1 MAEPERS
8 RRRAQGGRAE
18 TWRPWVPPWAASAG
32 PSWAWPDGLAN
43 LARRA
48 AHRIREWLAVEVGAG
63 RLVPW
68 LAIAFGCG
76 IIVYFSID
84 QEPAPWAA
92 AILLAAMVAATVCLR
107 NRPLGFPMA
116 LGIAAIASG
125 FAAATIKC
133 AIIAH
138 PVLSASVW
146 NVDIAGFVETREA
159 RERSDRITL
168 RVERIAGPRV
178 GERLERVRLSLR
190 KGTAPAVGNF
200 VELKAR
206 LSPPLAPLR
215 PGGYDFARDMY
226 FARIGASG
234 WVLGRI
240 HSAQPPHAPAFALR
254 YAMVIDGMR
263 QAIDKRMHAVLPGD
277 KGSIASALITGT
289 RDAISTPLNEAMYIS
304 GLGHVLSISGY
315 HMAVVAG
322 IMFFAM
328 RALFALLG
336 AFANRHPIKK
346 WAALAALA
354 VAGFYLLLS
363 GAEVATQRSFIMI
376 AIVLIGVMVDRQTL
390 TFRTLTVAALGVLLL
405 APEAVV
411 HPSFQ
416 MSFAATLALIAGY
429 QQGLPWMSKGG
440 ETPLAARIALWGGR
454 EIVSLTLVS
463 LLAGTATIPYTAYH
477 FHRIS
482 PYGVIANL
490 VAMPVVSAWVMPWG
504 ILGLLAMPFGLD
516 DTCWWLMGLGID
528 WMIAVALWVTT
539 FPGALGRMAAFGA
552 APLIVCT
559 LGLVILCLLKTPLRF
574 IGSLLIGAA
583 VVMMIRAPQ
592 PDVLIAADASAAAVR
607 GRDGRLAMVNSGGD
621 VFALREWL
629 AADGDARSPK
639 DSTLGNG
646 IACDEAGC
654 VGMLRDG
661 SLVAIVKRADAF
673 EEDCR
678 RALLVISARE
688 APPDCAA
695 LTIDR
700 RGWRAAG
707 ARSAGARSAGARS
720 AGAMALR
727 RTEGRFEI
735 ETTYPSGY
743 DRPWAHSPA
752 RNLSDLAVRSESNR
766 STNPQPRDATPN
778 ADDLEAGD

>member
-1 MAEPERS
+1 
-8 RRRAQGGRAE
+8 
-18 TWRPWVPPWAASAG
+18 
-32 PSWAWPDGLAN
+32 
-43 LARRA
+43 
-48 AHRIREWLAVEVGAG
+48 
-63 RLVPW
+63 VPW
-68 LAIAFGCG
+68 LAIAFGSG

-92 AILLAAMVAATVCLR
+92 AALFAATVAATVLLR
-107 NRPLGFPMA
+107 HRPLGFPMA
-116 LGIAAIASG
+116 LGIAAFVFG
-125 FAAATIKC
+125 FAVATIKC

-138 PVLSASVW
+138 PVLAAPVW
-146 NVDIAGFVETREA
+146 TVDIAGFVEMREV

-168 RVERIAGPRV
+168 RLERIAGPRLD
-178 GERLERVRLSLR
+178 EKLERVRVSLR

-200 VELKAR
+200 VEFKAR
-206 LSPPLAPLR
+206 LSPPLEPLR

-226 FARIGASG
+226 FQRIGASG
-234 WVLGRI
+234 FALGRI
-240 HSAQPPHAPAFALR
+240 RSVEPPHAPSFTLR

-263 QAIDKRMHAVLPGD
+263 AAIDKRMHAVLPGD

-289 RDAISTPLNEAMYIS
+289 RDAISTQVNEAMYIS
-304 GLGHVLSISGY
+304 GLAHVLSISGY

-328 RALFALLG
+328 RALFALLP

-390 TFRTLTVAALGVLLL
+390 TFRTITVAALGVLLL

-440 ETPLAARIALWGGR
+440 DTPLAARIALWGGR
-454 EIVSLTLVS
+454 EIVGLTLVS
-463 LLAGTATIPYTAYH
+463 LLAGTATIPYIAYH
-477 FHRIS
+477 FHRVS

-490 VAMPVVSAWVMPWG
+490 AAMPVVSAWVMPWG
-504 ILGLLAMPFGLD
+504 ILGLLAMPLGLD
-516 DTCWWLMGLGID
+516 GPCWWLMGLGID
-528 WMIAVALWVTT
+528 WMTAVALWVTT

-552 APLIVCT
+552 GPLIVCT
-559 LGLVILCLLKTPLRF
+559 LGLVVFCLLKTPLRF
-574 IGSLLIGAA
+574 IGFLLIGGA

-592 PDVLIAADASAAAVR
+592 PDVLIAADGSAAAVR
-607 GRDGRLAMVNSGGD
+607 GPDGRLAMVNSGGD

-629 AADGDARSPK
+629 AADGDARAPK
-639 DSTLGNG
+639 DSTLANG
-646 IACDEAGC
+646 INCDEAGC
-654 VGMLRDG
+654 IGKLKDG
-661 SLVAIVKRADAF
+661 SLVAIVKRTDAF

-688 APPDCAA
+688 APPGCGA

-700 RGWRAAG
+700 RVWRASG
-707 ARSAGARSAGARS
+707 ARSS
-720 AGAMALR
+720 GAMTLR
-727 RTEGRFEI
+727 RVEGRFEI
-735 ETTYPSGY
+735 TATRPSGY
-743 DRPWAHSPA
+743 DRPWARDRSH
-752 RNLSDLAVRSESNR
+752 LADGSAPNR
-766 STNPQPRDATPN
+766 STPPQPRDATPN
-778 ADDLEAGD
+778 AEDLEAGD